1 MFDSTVTQSS
11 FSVAAQ
17 RADIRKKEAKDAS
30 SVSSKVLP
38 GKLKDNKKWQ
48 ELISGFENMLLT
60 LLGVN
65 GVSLLYVIQEKEEA
79 ELGGHTMCR
88 SA

>member
-1 MFDSTVTQSS
+1 
-11 FSVAAQ
+11 
-17 RADIRKKEAKDAS
+17 
-30 SVSSKVLP
+30 VLP